1 MNGPPSGVKET
12 ITPLWIGLEGAPV
25 VNEDL
30 RAGEMEAKSCSMDME
45 TNLRPQ
51 LEFLEKDP
59 EPLSWS
65 KSS

>member
-1 MNGPPSGVKET
+1 
-12 ITPLWIGLEGAPV
+12 V

-59 EPLSWS
+59 EPLS
-65 KSS
+65 